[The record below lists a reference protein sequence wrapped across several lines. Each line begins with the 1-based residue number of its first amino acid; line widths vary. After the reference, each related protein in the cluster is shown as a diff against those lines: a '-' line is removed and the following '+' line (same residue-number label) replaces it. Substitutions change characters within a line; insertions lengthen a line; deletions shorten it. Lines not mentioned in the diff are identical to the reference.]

1 MGLTALSAVC
11 STICL
16 RLYGIAAVLTVYGS
30 FCVVASL
37 PYMSISGRLD
47 NCEIEGVSVTN
58 YGIAIAKMH
67 GILERALS
75 VFHICQV

>member
-16 RLYGIAAVLTVYGS
+16 RLYGIAAVLTVYVS

-47 NCEIEGVSVTN
+47 NCEIEGVSVMN
-58 YGIAIAKMH
+58 Y
-67 GILERALS
+67 ALQR
-75 VFHICQV
+75 CTKGT

>member
-16 RLYGIAAVLTVYGS
+16 RLYGIAAVLTVYVS

-37 PYMSISGRLD
+37 SYMNTALG
-47 NCEIEGVSVTN
+47 IE
-58 YGIAIAKMH
+58 
-67 GILERALS
+67 R
-75 VFHICQV
+75 

>member
-1 MGLTALSAVC
+1 MSSFLLFSICATYCTLS
-11 STICL
+11 
-16 RLYGIAAVLTVYGS
+16 YGIAAVLTVYVS

-47 NCEIEGVSVTN
+47 NCEIEGVSVMN

>member
-16 RLYGIAAVLTVYGS
+16 RLYGIAAVLTVYVS

-37 PYMSISGRLD
+37 PYMSNSGRLD
-47 NCEIEGVSVTN
+47 NCEIEGVSVMN
-58 YGIAIAKMH
+58 YGIAIAKML

>member
-1 MGLTALSAVC
+1 MC
-11 STICL
+11 
-16 RLYGIAAVLTVYGS
+16 RLH
-30 FCVVASL
+30 CASL
-37 PYMSISGRLD
+37 LAMSISGRLD